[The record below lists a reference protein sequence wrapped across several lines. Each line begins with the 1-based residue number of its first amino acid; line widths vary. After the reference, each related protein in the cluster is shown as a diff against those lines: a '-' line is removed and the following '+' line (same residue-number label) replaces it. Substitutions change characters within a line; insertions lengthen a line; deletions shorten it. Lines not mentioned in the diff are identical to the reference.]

1 MIENRIAATN
11 EERAALAAWERKIFA
26 PVYAGLG
33 PAPTGEEESQDKK
46 QLRALLFG
54 VLGNAKDAA
63 VIAEARTLAER
74 YIADQSSV
82 EPALAQ
88 AALAIAASNG
98 DAALYDKI
106 ESLRASSDKPAVQ
119 IEMLHLKGDFSDPAL
134 VTRTLDA
141 IAAGKVRN
149 QDSAALLA
157 TMLRSRDT
165 QAQTWSYIQNHW
177 DAIHAQF
184 TTTSGSYVVRAA
196 GSFCSTEKHDEV
208 LAFFGTHTV
217 NAAARALKIAGDDI
231 NSCVQL
237 RQAQEGNLQ
246 SWLAEQK

>member
-1 MIENRIAATN
+1 
-11 EERAALAAWERKIFA
+11 
-26 PVYAGLG
+26 
-33 PAPTGEEESQDKK
+33 
-46 QLRALLFG
+46 LFG
-54 VLGNAKDAA
+54 VLGAAKDPAI
-63 VIAEARTLAER
+63 VAEARTLAER

-88 AALAIAASNG
+88 AALGIAASNG

-106 ESLRASSDKPAVQ
+106 EALQASSDKPAVQ
-119 IEMLHLKGDFSDPAL
+119 VEMLHLTGVFSDPAL

-141 IAAGKVRN
+141 IAAGKIRN

-157 TMLRSRDT
+157 TMLRNRDT

-196 GSFCSTEKHDEV
+196 GSFCSPEKHDEV
-208 LAFFGTHTV
+208 LSFFNTHKVLATE
-217 NAAARALKIAGDDI
+217 RALKIAGDDI

-246 SWLAEQK
+246 TWLAAQQ